1 MAAAQEAE
9 EVVSHGDR
17 EALQPAPSRGDKR
30 LYRPTES
37 RA

>member
-9 EVVSHGDR
+9 EEVSHGDR
-17 EALQPAPSRGDKR
+17 EALQPAQSRGDKR